1 LGRFAFHGVF
11 PFNFPVGLPRDCEL
25 RHNRLLNRQIAMFNL
40 AALAVWNSQLVGF
53 QYFNSR
59 CQPLAPYKLNKV
71 KQCAVLAPTRTTL

>member
-1 LGRFAFHGVF
+1 MLAFAFGAF
-11 PFNFPVGLPRDCEL
+11 LPFRCEL
-25 RHNRLLNRQIAMFNL
+25 PHYQFLNRQIAMFNL